1 MKKFLIFLIIFV
13 FPIKIFAI
21 ENWTQT
27 TIGENFGI
35 WSTIKRNL
43 TETPS
48 FIFRKDGVLGVA
60 VSNLN
65 NFLNTNFFKSGDIV
79 AKRYCFEESKE
90 CATSFKQNFT
100 NNNPFTL
107 KTGIPNTF
115 QDPNF
120 TIPYTD
126 SSKPMYIKLTPELLN
141 QMEFETPQTTKWM
154 TIAETLWVSPHKIS
168 PRQLWI
174 SASDNFNTLS
184 DTFENKKP
192 WDSDLFFKYPAN
204 HPTIWLRWCYYTDLV
219 AWRKNILSYN
229 FNFCSRTGNQPWVN
243 EITRVDMCAKGDDW
257 YCWRIAVEYR
267 LVPSYVLGWH
277 GREFGEICANEVKY
291 WEILNTLSTLS
302 KEDSKLSSTPFFDF
316 QVDESKN
323 VNCYRAHLGSAIQMR
338 YVVTSH
344 IGNVSALSSIVQPNR
359 RELWN
364 KINSIGVMFLND

>member
-1 MKKFLIFLIIFV
+1 MIIFV

-21 ENWTQT
+21 ENWTQA

-35 WSTIKRNL
+35 WSTLKRNL

-154 TIAETLWVSPHKIS
+154 TIAETL
-168 PRQLWI
+168 
-174 SASDNFNTLS
+174 
-184 DTFENKKP
+184 
-192 WDSDLFFKYPAN
+192 
-204 HPTIWLRWCYYTDLV
+204 
-219 AWRKNILSYN
+219 
-229 FNFCSRTGNQPWVN
+229 
-243 EITRVDMCAKGDDW
+243 
-257 YCWRIAVEYR
+257 
-267 LVPSYVLGWH
+267 
-277 GREFGEICANEVKY
+277 
-291 WEILNTLSTLS
+291 
-302 KEDSKLSSTPFFDF
+302 
-316 QVDESKN
+316 
-323 VNCYRAHLGSAIQMR
+323 
-338 YVVTSH
+338 
-344 IGNVSALSSIVQPNR
+344 
-359 RELWN
+359 
-364 KINSIGVMFLND
+364 